1 MQVYKKLSHLVNLI
15 ICLTNMSLKE
25 LLQFKKFDAYCDNEL
40 GLTID
45 IQISGEHR
53 WKIMAELLK
62 ITELA
67 RIRSRAT
74 EIEPELKFFFE
85 KRRNLQFIT
94 VIDNIIDKMDS
105 VISYVPYP
113 VVWSR
118 NYSI

>member
-1 MQVYKKLSHLVNLI
+1 
-15 ICLTNMSLKE
+15 MSLKE
-25 LLQFKKFDAYCDNEL
+25 FLQFKKFDAFCDKVL

-45 IQISGEHR
+45 IQIDGEHR

-85 KRRNLQFIT
+85 KRRNQQLIT
-94 VIDNIIDKMDS
+94 VIDITDEMDP
-105 VISYVPYP
+105 VISYEPYP
-113 VVWSR
+113 VVWFG
-118 NYSI
+118 NYR

>member
-1 MQVYKKLSHLVNLI
+1 
-15 ICLTNMSLKE
+15 MSLKE
-25 LLQFKKFDAYCDNEL
+25 FLQFKKFDAYCDKIL

-45 IQISGEHR
+45 IQIDGEHR

-85 KRRNLQFIT
+85 KRRNQQLIT
-94 VIDNIIDKMDS
+94 VIDITDEMDPA
-105 VISYVPYP
+105 ISYEPYP
-113 VVWSR
+113 VVWFR
-118 NYSI
+118 NYR

>member
-1 MQVYKKLSHLVNLI
+1 
-15 ICLTNMSLKE
+15 MSLKE
-25 LLQFKKFDAYCDNEL
+25 FLQFKKFDAFCDKVL

-45 IQISGEHR
+45 IQIDGEHR

-85 KRRNLQFIT
+85 KRRNQQLIT
-94 VIDNIIDKMDS
+94 VIDITDEMDP
-105 VISYVPYP
+105 VISYEPYP
-113 VVWSR
+113 VVWFR
-118 NYSI
+118 NYR